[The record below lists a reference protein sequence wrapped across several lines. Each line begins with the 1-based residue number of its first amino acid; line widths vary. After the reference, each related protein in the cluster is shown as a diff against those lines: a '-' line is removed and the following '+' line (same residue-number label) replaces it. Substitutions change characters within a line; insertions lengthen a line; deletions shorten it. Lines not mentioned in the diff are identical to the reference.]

1 MKFFEFTQDDYKIH
15 DREFLDRCLVELTRL
30 VIEGQNLDPEKFG
43 MVAACVLDPKRRAI
57 ARTSMKINGK
67 WVHAE
72 RNAMDSYEREYGE
85 IPEGSIILTTLSP
98 CDNPMTDRYSGSCTD
113 YINQS
118 PVKKVYC
125 GYHDPS
131 QHDEDFDF
139 TMECTDNRDIR
150 KLCKKLAWTFL
161 GDEHHPVNENLHKWF
176 KEKWVRFGPDGK
188 IRGDCARGDDSEGKP
203 KCLPQAKA
211 HALGKKNRASAAARK
226 RRKDPNP
233 ERHGSAINVA
243 TKKKSN
249 EAANPA
255 QQGAIAIAMKKAHKK
270 PRSEGV
276 AEGHHNES
284 CPHCGGPMFNE
295 ELMNEKKDACYYK
308 VKSRYKVWPSA
319 YASGALVRCRKK
331 GSKNWGSK
339 SESIEETWSEKY
351 KRSIDCANPKG
362 FSQRAHCAG
371 KKMRRE
377 MKENQVEIKGV
388 QLNVYTD
395 GQNIDVRA
403 MINGKQIGYVIFER
417 DGKNLVPLDLAIDK
431 EYRGKGIAKIIY
443 DYIKTQDFKISRSPD
458 QTTAGKQ
465 FWDKNRG
472 VDGNVWEQQVEH
484 KIIKKVSVHLEEN
497 QEDDEDNNIDHSNL
511 PSVLVAK
518 NNINKIIAKAQ
529 QDYDNWDESDR
540 DTYAGGGICHIIADS
555 ICDVLSSAGIDCS
568 PVSSC
573 HEQHVYV
580 AAKFKEGVY
589 SIDIPYHVY
598 ETGGGFS
605 WKKLPDVKFDP
616 GHVVFY
622 RVSGDPADFEAYTDS
637 Y

>member
-1 MKFFEFTQDDYKIH
+1 MKLYEFTDADYQIH
-15 DREFLDRCLVELTRL
+15 DRDFLDRCLVELVRL

-43 MVAACVLDPKRRAI
+43 MVAACVLDPDRRAV
-57 ARTSMKINGK
+57 ARTSMKIDEK

-125 GYHDPS
+125 GYRDPS

-161 GDEHHPVNENLHKWF
+161 GTEHHPVNENLHKWF
-176 KEKWVRFGPDGK
+176 KEKWVRFGPNGK

-203 KCLPQAKA
+203 KCLPQSKA
-211 HALGKKNRASAAARK
+211 HALGKKGRASAAARK
-226 RRKDPNP
+226 RREDPNP
-233 ERHGSAINVA
+233 ERHGKAINVN
-243 TKKKSN
+243 TKKKSVTKEN
-249 EAANPA
+249 LSDNGIRFDIKSDDQNIDVRVIKDEKQIGYVIFERDGKTLIPLDLAIDKEFRG
-255 QQGAIAIAMKKAHKK
+255 QGIAKKIYDDIKSRGFTIH
-270 PRSEGV
+270 RSPDQTNLGKRFWDKNKGTDKNVWE
-276 AEGHHNES
+276 HQ
-284 CPHCGGPMFNE
+284 CPECGGAMYPETMIS
-295 ELMNEKKDACYYK
+295 EKKDACYYK

-319 YASGALVRCRKK
+319 YASGALVKCRKK
-331 GSKNWGSK
+331 GSSKWGSK
-339 SESIEETWSEKY
+339 SESVDKIDEKWSEKY
-351 KRSIDCANPKG
+351 KRSIDCSHPKG

-371 KKMRRE
+371 RKKKAMS
-377 MKENQVEIKGV
+377 EN
-388 QLNVYTD
+388 T
-395 GQNIDVRA
+395 
-403 MINGKQIGYVIFER
+403 
-417 DGKNLVPLDLAIDK
+417 
-431 EYRGKGIAKIIY
+431 
-443 DYIKTQDFKISRSPD
+443 
-458 QTTAGKQ
+458 
-465 FWDKNRG
+465 
-472 VDGNVWEQQVEH
+472 
-484 KIIKKVSVHLEEN
+484 EE
-497 QEDDEDNNIDHSNL
+497 L
-511 PSVLVAK
+511 PSVSKAKAMVPQLVSR
-518 NNINKIIAKAQ
+518 AQ
-529 QDYDNWDESDR
+529 QDYDSWDESDK

-555 ICDVLSSAGIDCS
+555 ICDVLISAGIDCS

-580 AAKFKEGVY
+580 AAKFAEGVY

-605 WKKLPDVKFDP
+605 WEKLPDVKFDP

-622 RVSGDPADFEAYTDS
+622 RVSGDPNDFEAYTDS